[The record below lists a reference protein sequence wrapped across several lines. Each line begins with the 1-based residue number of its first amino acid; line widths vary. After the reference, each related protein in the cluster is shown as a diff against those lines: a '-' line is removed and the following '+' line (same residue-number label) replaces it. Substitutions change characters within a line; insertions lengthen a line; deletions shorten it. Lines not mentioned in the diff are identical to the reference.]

1 MTTRPA
7 RPWILPA
14 PTLAPMLDPSDLR
27 RDLEEAQ
34 DRFEQYRASVTT
46 MIEERAAG
54 ELSRALEVVLP
65 DLAFYEGQAVAA
77 AVALEH
83 LAVDVSSVPKVLAD
97 ELVEQEAAR
106 RSRDYLAGFAKVLA
120 LTNQHVPR

>member
-1 MTTRPA
+1 
-7 RPWILPA
+7 
-14 PTLAPMLDPSDLR
+14 MLDPSVLR

-34 DRFEQYRASVTT
+34 DRFDQYRASVTT
-46 MIEERAAG
+46 LIEERAAG

-83 LAVDVSSVPKVLAD
+83 LAVDVSSMPKVLAD
-97 ELVEQEAAR
+97 EFVEQQAAR
-106 RSRDYLAGFAKVLA
+106 RSREYLAGFAKVLA
-120 LTNQHVPR
+120 LANLHVPR

>member
-1 MTTRPA
+1 MY
-7 RPWILPA
+7 
-14 PTLAPMLDPSDLR
+14 DPSVLR

-46 MIEERAAG
+46 LIEERAAG

-97 ELVEQEAAR
+97 ELVEQQAAR
-106 RSRDYLAGFAKVLA
+106 RSREYLAGFAKVLA
-120 LTNQHVPR
+120 LANLHVPR

>member
-1 MTTRPA
+1 
-7 RPWILPA
+7 
-14 PTLAPMLDPSDLR
+14 MLDPALLR

-54 ELSRALEVVLP
+54 ELSRALEVILP
-65 DLAFYEGQAVAA
+65 DLAFYEGQSVAA

-83 LAVDVSSVPKVLAD
+83 LAVDSSSVPKVLAD
-97 ELVEQEAAR
+97 ELVEQQAAR
-106 RSRDYLAGFAKVLA
+106 RSREYLAGFAKVLA
-120 LTNQHVPR
+120 LTNQLVLD

>member
-1 MTTRPA
+1 M
-7 RPWILPA
+7 
-14 PTLAPMLDPSDLR
+14 
-27 RDLEEAQ
+27 
-34 DRFEQYRASVTT
+34 TT

-83 LAVDVSSVPKVLAD
+83 LAVDSSSVPKVLAD
-97 ELVEQEAAR
+97 ELVEQQAAR
-106 RSRDYLAGFAKVLA
+106 RSREYLAGFAKVLA
-120 LTNQHVPR
+120 LTNQYVPR